1 MSAVSSKKLPG
12 ALPGFFHFSSKQR
25 ATHSHLSPRLLQIPG
40 ALLRNQKDHPML
52 SKATLALIV
61 SEIVAGYAKVI
72 RVKGKL
78 KVVGSR

>member
-1 MSAVSSKKLPG
+1 
-12 ALPGFFHFSSKQR
+12 
-25 ATHSHLSPRLLQIPG
+25 
-40 ALLRNQKDHPML
+40 ML

-61 SEIVAGYAKVI
+61 SEIVDGYAKVI